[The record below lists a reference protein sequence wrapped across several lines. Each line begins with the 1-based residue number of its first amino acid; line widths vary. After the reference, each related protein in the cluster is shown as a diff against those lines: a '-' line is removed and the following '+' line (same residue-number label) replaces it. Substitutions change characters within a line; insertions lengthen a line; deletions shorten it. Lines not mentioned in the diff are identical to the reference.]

1 VLVGNGNRDYLVGA
15 DGHDRV
21 DGGPDHDELSANEGD
36 VVAGGEGHDFLE
48 VTLSDDE
55 TGFGAGDDRYE
66 GGPGN
71 DMIRSFLGRDRIDGG
86 AGDDRIF
93 LTHYSGD
100 LFPIG
105 AKDDSKR
112 ASVDCAQGKDTIE
125 VGRGD
130 TLRRCELL
138 QMHLPCDVCSL
149 RATLVTKVRG
159 RRVTV
164 ARENVS
170 HTASRYYDTMALGA
184 RVRRALSRQARIRV
198 RFLLGTDVFRTFT
211 LTR

>member
-1 VLVGNGNRDYLVGA
+1 MTTA
-15 DGHDRV
+15 T
-21 DGGPDHDELSANEGD
+21 S
-36 VVAGGEGHDFLE
+36 
-48 VTLSDDE
+48 
-55 TGFGAGDDRYE
+55 YE

-86 AGDDRIF
+86 RGDDRIY

-112 ASVDCAQGKDTIE
+112 ASVECAQGKDTVE

-130 TLRRCELL
+130 TLRCCELL

-149 RATLVTKVRG
+149 RVTLVTRVRG
-159 RRVTV
+159 RRVTL
-164 ARENVS
+164 AREKVS
-170 HTASRYYDTMALGA
+170 HTASRYYDTIALGA
-184 RVRRALSRQARIRV
+184 SARRALSRKASIKV
-198 RFLLGTDVFRTFT
+198 RFLLGSDLFRTFT
-211 LTR
+211 LRR